1 MATRSAQTAARQPRG
16 AAAVAKSAKAAT
28 RQPRRAATIA
38 KSTQTTTRQPRR
50 AATATSTD
58 SANGHRKQAI
68 VDAAIREFSTK
79 GFAGARINTIARKAK
94 VNKQL
99 IYYYFDS
106 KVGLYEAVL
115 GHLIGRWDERMTVG
129 DPHPS
134 VTVAVKAHTDRLLG
148 QGGVEWIRF
157 WLWEALQATS
167 HGRDVDRA
175 RVWARWVTMFEHA
188 QKNGEISKNYDAKM
202 IALTLNSII
211 VTPYMT
217 PLITKLITGMDPN
230 SDSFKKKQASLL
242 RNLVKAIAP

>member
-1 MATRSAQTAARQPRG
+1 MATRSAQTATRQPRR
-16 AAAVAKSAKAAT
+16 AAAVKKSAQTAT
-28 RQPRRAATIA
+28 RQPRRAAA
-38 KSTQTTTRQPRR
+38 V
-50 AATATSTD
+50 ATSTA
-58 SANGHRKQAI
+58 STNGHRKQAI
-68 VDAAIREFSTK
+68 VEAGIREFSTK

-115 GHLIGRWDERMTVG
+115 GQLIGRWDERMGAG

-134 VTVAVKAHTDRLLG
+134 VSVAVKAHTDRLLG

-175 RVWARWVTMFEHA
+175 RVWARWVTLFEHA
-188 QKNGEISKNYDAKM
+188 QKNGEISKDYDAKM

-230 SDSFKKKQASLL
+230 GDSFKKKQASLL
-242 RNLVKAIAP
+242 QNLVKAIAP